1 MGTGMPD
8 TERAD
13 TAPSPRPPRRVIE
26 QLDAVRSESFPADAL
41 DAVPDLVAVLNP
53 EREIVFANRAFRV
66 FAGTND
72 LREACGVRPGELLG
86 CVNARSSPEGCG
98 SAEACAACG
107 AARAID
113 ETLRTGLPAARD
125 CTLVVR
131 ERTRRTTHDLATHA
145 VPFEIGGSPYV
156 MVVFRDVG
164 QRVRRLALER
174 IFFHD
179 LLNTVSSFKLYLDL
193 LKVAV
198 SGDRENDLVGRM
210 DAICASLI
218 DEIMGQKTL
227 VAAEN
232 GTLSVRHNLVSALE
246 LASGLVRQFEVH
258 EVAHGRTV
266 ALAPF
271 AESVTLVTDDSL
283 VRRVL
288 SNMLKNALEGS
299 PEGAAVTLGVRADG
313 DHVEFKVRNPGAMPE
328 DVQRRV
334 FQRSFSTKGE
344 GRGLGSWSM
353 RLLAEDYLGGTVRFT
368 STAADGTAFILSL
381 PLRPA

>member
-1 MGTGMPD
+1 MQRG
-8 TERAD
+8 EL
-13 TAPSPRPPRRVIE
+13 SSSSRPPRRALE
-26 QLDAVRSESFPADAL
+26 QLDAVRSERFPAEAL

-66 FAGTND
+66 FAGAGD
-72 LREACGVRPGELLG
+72 IAEVCGIRPGDLFG
-86 CVNARSSPEGCG
+86 CVNAHSAPGGCG
-98 SAEACAACG
+98 TGEACAACG

-113 ETLRTGLPAARD
+113 ESLRTGLPATRD
-125 CTLVVR
+125 CSLTIR
-131 ERTRRTTHDLATHA
+131 QRGRRVAHDLATHS
-145 VPFEIGGSPYV
+145 VPFEIAESPYV
-156 MVVFRDVG
+156 MVVFRDIG
-164 QRVRRLALER
+164 QRMRRLALER

-193 LKVAV
+193 LKTAV

-210 DAICASLI
+210 DAICSSLV
-218 DEIMGQKTL
+218 DEIQGQRML

-232 GTLSVRHNLVSALE
+232 GTLSVRHNLVDASW
-246 LASGLVRQFEVH
+246 LAADLVRQFGAQESVP
-258 EVAHGRTV
+258 GRTV

-271 AESVTLVTDDSL
+271 SESVTLVTDESL
-283 VRRVL
+283 ARRIL

-299 PEGAAVTLGVRADG
+299 PEGAAVTLGVHADG
-313 DHVEFKVRNPGAMPE
+313 DRVEFRVRNPGAMPE

-344 GRGLGSWSM
+344 GRGLGTWSM

-368 STAADGTAFILSL
+368 STPADGTTFILNL
-381 PLRPA
+381 PLRPS